1 MINDILSNINF
12 FSVDEKSGRIDL
24 SLKKS
29 VVDPDF
35 KVTPQITFASL
46 EVGQK
51 LVGVVSKI
59 EKYGVFVRIDNS
71 KRISGLCHVSEVTK
85 KINTKIILKL
95 TFFLL

>member
-29 VVDPDF
+29 VVDPNF
-35 KVTPQITFASL
+35 KVIPQITFASL

-85 KINTKIILKL
+85 KLILILLKV
-95 TFFLL
+95 TIFLL